1 MHELQQQLRQR
12 NNNNS
17 NNIAKYLY
25 KGVGQSYGPTW
36 TEQRRFALSAL
47 RDLGYGG
54 RDMDASVRE
63 EVGAFL
69 DGIASEGAAVV
80 RVDERLFNA
89 SVLRYSENKLS

>member
-1 MHELQQQLRQR
+1 MQELQKQLFQR
-12 NNNNS
+12 NS
-17 NNIAKYLY
+17 KIAKYLY
-25 KGVGQSYGPTW
+25 QGVGQSYGPTW

-89 SVLRYSENKLS
+89 SVLRYSEDTLS